1 MVNLTAAERVY
12 EYWIDKAS
20 SAADLVLKIV
30 FAVILFLVA
39 RKLILWL
46 CGLIRKN
53 MRRFHTEEAVVSFT
67 VSMVKYSLNTLLVL
81 TIIVQLGI
89 VSEAS
94 IAAAIASAGVAVSL
108 ALQGGLSN
116 FAGGVMILLLKPFK
130 VGDYI
135 IFPGEGQEG
144 TVKKI
149 EMYYTTIN
157 SIDNRTIM
165 IPNANLTNH
174 TIINVTAMDRRKLEI
189 KVGISYESDIK
200 KAKDI
205 LRRLV
210 EEEPHFQSEEQ
221 QFFEMSWARARL
233 RSVSA
238 PGSQRKIT
246 GRSKWK
252 MNERIKEEFDAAGIS
267 IPYNQLDVHIC
278 PEPANKKAGKGDK

>member
-200 KAKDI
+200 KARTSCAAS
-205 LRRLV
+205 LRR
-210 EEEPHFQSEEQ
+210 S
-221 QFFEMSWARARL
+221 
-233 RSVSA
+233 
-238 PGSQRKIT
+238 
-246 GRSKWK
+246 
-252 MNERIKEEFDAAGIS
+252 RIFS
-267 IPYNQLDVHIC
+267 RRNSSFS
-278 PEPANKKAGKGDK
+278 

>member
-94 IAAAIASAGVAVSL
+94 I
-108 ALQGGLSN
+108 
-116 FAGGVMILLLKPFK
+116 
-130 VGDYI
+130 

-189 KVGISYESDIK
+189 KVGISYESDIR

-221 QFFEMSWARARL
+221 QFFVDELGESAITVGLRAW
-233 RSVSA
+233 VA
-238 PGSQRKIT
+238 TENYWPV
-246 GRSKWK
+246 KWK

-278 PEPANKKAGKGDK
+278 PGSERK

>member
-189 KVGISYESDIK
+189 KVGISYESDIR

-210 EEEPHFQSEEQ
+210 EEEPGES
-221 QFFEMSWARARL
+221 AITVGLRAW
-233 RSVSA
+233 VA
-238 PGSQRKIT
+238 TENYWPV
-246 GRSKWK
+246 KWK

>member
-46 CGLIRKN
+46 CDLIRK
-53 MRRFHTEEAVVSFT
+53 
-67 VSMVKYSLNTLLVL
+67 
-81 TIIVQLGI
+81 
-89 VSEAS
+89 
-94 IAAAIASAGVAVSL
+94 
-108 ALQGGLSN
+108 N

-189 KVGISYESDIK
+189 KVGISYESDIR

-221 QFFEMSWARARL
+221 QFFVDELGESAITVGLRAW
-233 RSVSA
+233 VA
-238 PGSQRKIT
+238 TENYWPV
-246 GRSKWK
+246 KWK

-278 PEPANKKAGKGDK
+278 PGSERK